1 MPPTR
6 VCIVA
11 RLMSRTATRLV
22 LMLAVAAVIAPA
34 LGCEQLDGRNRNRKG
49 NRLFREMRFA
59 DAAGEYEKALK
70 EVDDPTI
77 HYNLALSY
85 SKVFKPGFEGDVD
98 LQVKPSV
105 ACEAI
110 PNTKTV
116 NKQVCVKEG
125 STAFTPCDDKN
136 VCASSFKCEKVDL
149 CSIHDAQ
156 LADMAAQHFGA
167 WLKSHPDDAESR
179 GLMTQVWIDS
189 SQYGKAIDYWQKML
203 DAKPN
208 DPEIMGALAGI
219 NLKANDWRKSIEWY
233 LKVAGVATDPS
244 AKVAAYQ
251 FIGNVAWSKLNS
263 KTLSAAESV
272 ELADRGIGALQKA
285 AEIQPKNPKLVGLQA
300 SIFNFRALSMGASW
314 AAALERAT
322 AQDLQRD
329 SRVLNDE
336 AKKAQGQDAPAAP
349 APGAGSATP
358 TPAPAQKSATGG

>member
-1 MPPTR
+1 MTPTR

-11 RLMSRTATRLV
+11 RLMRRTATRLV
-22 LMLAVAAVIAPA
+22 LLLAVAAVIAPS

-49 NRLFREMRFA
+49 NRLFREMQFA

-85 SKVFKPGFEGDVD
+85 SKVFKPGFDGDVE
-98 LQVKPSV
+98 LNTKGTV

-116 NKQVCVKEG
+116 NKQVCVKQG
-125 STAFTPCDDKN
+125 ATAFTPCDEKN

-149 CSIHDAQ
+149 CTINNAQ

-167 WLKSHPDDAESR
+167 WLTAHKEDAESR

-189 SQYGKAIDYWQKML
+189 SQYGKAIEYWQKML
-203 DAKPN
+203 ESKPN
-208 DPEIMGALAGI
+208 DPEIMGVLAGV

-233 LKVAGVATDPS
+233 LKVADVSKDPT

-263 KTLSAAESV
+263 KSLTMAESV

-285 AEIQPKNPKLVGLQA
+285 AAIQPQNPKLVGLQA
-300 SIFNFRALSMGASW
+300 SIFNFRALAMGASW
-314 AAALERAT
+314 AAALDRVS
-322 AQDLQRD
+322 AQDLQRE

-336 AKKAQGQDAPAAP
+336 AKKAQGQDVPAAP
-349 APGAGSATP
+349 AQGSANP
-358 TPAPAQKSATGG
+358 PAKTGG

>member
-1 MPPTR
+1 
-6 VCIVA
+6 
-11 RLMSRTATRLV
+11 MSRTATRLG
-22 LMLAVAAVIAPA
+22 LLLAVAAVLAPS

-49 NRLFREMRFA
+49 NRMFREMRFA

-98 LQVKPSV
+98 VQVKGTV

-116 NKQVCVKEG
+116 SKQVCVKEG
-125 STAFTPCDDKN
+125 STAFTPCDEKN

-149 CSIHDAQ
+149 CTIEDAK
-156 LADMAAQHFGA
+156 LADMAAQHYGA
-167 WLKSHPDDAESR
+167 WLKAHPDDAESR
-179 GLMTQVWIDS
+179 ALMTQVWIDS
-189 SQYGKAIDYWQKML
+189 SQYGKAIEYWQGL
-203 DAKPN
+203 LSAKPN
-208 DPEIMGALAGI
+208 DPEIMGTLAGV

-233 LKVAGVATDPS
+233 LKVAAVATDPS

-263 KTLSAAESV
+263 KTLTVAESV

-285 AEIQPKNPKLVGLQA
+285 AEIQPKNPKVVGLQA
-300 SIFNFRALSMGASW
+300 SIFNFRALAMGASW
-314 AAALERAT
+314 AAALDRAT
-322 AQDLQRD
+322 AQDLQRA
-329 SRVLNDE
+329 SRVLTDE
-336 AKKAQGQDAPAAP
+336 AKKASGQDVPAQ
-349 APGAGSATP
+349 GSAATP
-358 TPAPAQKSATGG
+358 TPAPAQTGG

>member
-22 LMLAVAAVIAPA
+22 LMLAVATVLAPS
-34 LGCEQLDGRNRNRKG
+34 LGCEQLDGRNRNRTG
-49 NRLFREMRFA
+49 NRLFREMQFA

-85 SKVFKPGFEGDVD
+85 SKVFKPGLEGDVEVN
-98 LQVKPSV
+98 VKGTV
-105 ACEAI
+105 ACDAI

-116 NKQVCVKEG
+116 NKQVCVKKG
-125 STAFTPCDDKN
+125 ATVFTPCDDKN

-149 CSIHDAQ
+149 CTINNAQ

-167 WLKSHPDDAESR
+167 WLQSNKNDAESR

-189 SQYGKAIDYWQKML
+189 SQYGKALEYWQKML

-208 DPEIMGALAGI
+208 DPEIMGVLAGV

-233 LKVAGVATDPS
+233 LKVADVSKDPT

-263 KTLSAAESV
+263 KSLTVAESA
-272 ELADRGIGALQKA
+272 ELADRGIGALQMA
-285 AEIQPKNPKLVGLQA
+285 AALQPKNPKLVGLQA
-300 SIFNFRALSMGASW
+300 SIFNFRALAMGASW
-314 AAALERAT
+314 AAALDRAS

-336 AKKAQGQDAPAAP
+336 AKKAQAQDVPAAP
-349 APGAGSATP
+349 AQGSAN
-358 TPAPAQKSATGG
+358 PAKAGG

>member
-1 MPPTR
+1 
-6 VCIVA
+6 
-11 RLMSRTATRLV
+11 MSRTATRLV
-22 LMLAVAAVIAPA
+22 LMLAVAAVIAPS

-98 LQVKPSV
+98 INLKGSV
-105 ACEAI
+105 ACDSI

-116 NKQVCVKEG
+116 NKQVCVKSG
-125 STAFTPCDDKN
+125 STAFTPCDEKN

-149 CSIHDAQ
+149 CTISNAT

-167 WLKSHPDDAESR
+167 WLKAHADDTESR

-189 SQYGKAIDYWQKML
+189 SQYQKAIDYWQKML

-208 DPEIMGALAGI
+208 DPEIMGVLAGV
-219 NLKANDWRKSIEWY
+219 NLKANDWRKSIDWY
-233 LKVAGVATDPS
+233 LKVAAASKDSS

-263 KTLSAAESV
+263 KSLSAVDSV

-285 AEIQPKNPKLVGLQA
+285 AEIQPQNPKLVGLQA
-300 SIFNFRALSMGASW
+300 SIFNFRALAMGASW
-314 AAALERAT
+314 AAALDRVT
-322 AQDLQRD
+322 AQDRQRG
-329 SRVLNDE
+329 SRVLTEE

-349 APGAGSATP
+349 AQGSANP
-358 TPAPAQKSATGG
+358 PPAPKATGG